1 MLGESVHAS
10 AVLACVA
17 GGLYIRQS
25 FSSAVAP
32 ATRIQA
38 RAVWDLLIFV
48 LNGVIFI
55 LIGLQFGAQRAA
67 MPSGSFGPV
76 LLTGVILSLVAIVVR
91 LLRLLWV
98 PLAAALPRWVSA
110 ALRKRDPL
118 PPRSH
123 IFLTSWTGMRGIVTL
138 AAALALALPL
148 TTATGAPFP
157 FRAEIIV
164 ISFVVILA
172 TLVVQGLSLPP
183 LIRFLRIEEGSGLED
198 EVRLAREHA
207 ATAALTRLD
216 QVVGEEWLKEEHVER
231 LRVQYGRLVERFSG
245 SAPVDGD
252 ATRET
257 TEAFQRLCHETL
269 TAERMALIGLRND
282 GTISDDVL
290 HHLEHE
296 LDVEALRHGIGERQV
311 TR

>member
-1 MLGESVHAS
+1 
-10 AVLACVA
+10 
-17 GGLYIRQS
+17 
-25 FSSAVAP
+25 
-32 ATRIQA
+32 
-38 RAVWDLLIFV
+38 
-48 LNGVIFI
+48 
-55 LIGLQFGAQRAA
+55 
-67 MPSGSFGPV
+67 
-76 LLTGVILSLVAIVVR
+76 
-91 LLRLLWV
+91 
-98 PLAAALPRWVSA
+98 
-110 ALRKRDPL
+110 
-118 PPRSH
+118 
-123 IFLTSWTGMRGIVTL
+123 MRGIVTL
-138 AAALALALPL
+138 AAALALPV

-183 LIRFLRIEEGSGLED
+183 LIRFLRIEEGRGLED

-216 QVVGEEWLKEEHVER
+216 QLEGEDWLKGQHVER
-231 LRVQYGRLVERFSG
+231 LRGQYGRLVERVAG
-245 SAPVDGD
+245 SATVDGD
-252 ATRET
+252 AARES
-257 TEAFQRLCHETL
+257 TEAFQRLRHETL

-311 TR
+311 SR